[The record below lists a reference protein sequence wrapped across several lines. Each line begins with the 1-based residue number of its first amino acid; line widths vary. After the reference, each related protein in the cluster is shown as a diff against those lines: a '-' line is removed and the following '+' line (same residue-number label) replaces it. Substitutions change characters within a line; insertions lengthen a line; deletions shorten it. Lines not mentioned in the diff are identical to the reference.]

1 MSNPYGGNPYGNS
14 GDQNPYGGAGGQN
27 PYGGSG
33 GQQNPYGA
41 PYQQPGYGAPQQPVK
56 TDGVSIASFILS
68 LLCCTGLI
76 GLILGFVGL
85 SRTKGGQR
93 KGRGFAIAG
102 VVLGA
107 LGVLAGIG
115 FGVFIAFFAS
125 QVVSP
130 GDAKVGQCV
139 NLKNDSD
146 TNTVLMTK
154 ADCTSDH
161 DAEIVGTA
169 TVTSDNLSEI
179 EDSMAGYCA
188 QAIDDADFA
197 KLADYIDK
205 INAVIEDPN
214 DVSVGDHLVCYVE
227 DKRSD
232 PIL

>member
-1 MSNPYGGNPYGNS
+1 MSNPYGGNPGNP
-14 GDQNPYGGAGGQN
+14 DEQNPYGGA
-27 PYGGSG
+27 G

-41 PYQQPGYGAPQQPVK
+41 PYAGGQPGYGAPQQPVK

-85 SRTKGGQR
+85 SRTKNGQR

-130 GDAKVGQCV
+130 GDAKVGECV
-139 NLKNDSD
+139 NLKNDND
-146 TNTVLMTK
+146 TVLMTK
-154 ADCTSDH
+154 ATCTDDH

-169 TVTSDNLSEI
+169 TVTSDNLAEI
-179 EDSMAGYCA
+179 KDSMAGYCA
-188 QAIDDADFA
+188 QAIDDADLA
-197 KLADYIDK
+197 KLSDYLDK

-227 DKRSD
+227 ADGLSD
-232 PIL
+232 PLL